1 MSDLS
6 HVVTG
11 LSGVDRE
18 GARCSRAAD
27 MEAVSSVWGV
37 GKPISPSKESA
48 RVKWTW
54 RIDNTAVERRARTNS
69 QTTGR

>member
-37 GKPISPSKESA
+37 GKPISPSK
-48 RVKWTW
+48 R
-54 RIDNTAVERRARTNS
+54 ERLGEMDMKDR
-69 QTTGR
+69 QYCGGEKGED